1 MKLINP
7 DDINW
12 RCTGHG
18 VPCIYP
24 EDIEALGKID
34 AIPIDNIK
42 EAIRKIESL
51 KGDNFP
57 NTYYINIFKE
67 VIKNESYSINGSSS
81 IKKN

>member
-7 DDINW
+7 NDINW

-24 EDIEALGKID
+24 EDIEALEKID
-34 AIPIDNIK
+34 AIPIKDIK
-42 EAIRKIESL
+42 VAISKIEAL

-57 NTYYINIFKE
+57 NSYYVNIIKE
-67 VIKNESYSINGSSS
+67 CLANEKI
-81 IKKN
+81 